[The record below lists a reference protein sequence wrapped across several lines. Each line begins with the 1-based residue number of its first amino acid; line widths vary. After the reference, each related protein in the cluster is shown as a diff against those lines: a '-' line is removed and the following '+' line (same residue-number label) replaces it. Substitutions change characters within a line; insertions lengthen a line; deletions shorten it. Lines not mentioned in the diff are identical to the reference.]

1 MQTRS
6 RHLDDFYVAGV
17 RYWDAALVINKLKAG
32 KKLTLVAEPDNPFDP
47 NAVAIYRKGVKLG
60 YVPRV
65 RNSLVAQLL
74 AFGHD
79 NVVECRILKV
89 DRKAETY
96 EQIHVGLYLTDKR
109 ASTSGETSGYKIKI
123 EATLADSPESG
134 LEEAGQ

>member
-17 RYWDAALVINKLKAG
+17 RYWDAALVINKLKVG

-60 YVPRV
+60 YVPRA
-65 RNSLVAQLL
+65 RNGLVAQLL
-74 AFGHD
+74 AFGHG
-79 NVVECRILKV
+79 NVFECRILKV

-96 EQIHVGLYLTDKR
+96 EQIHVGLYLTDNR
-109 ASTSGETSGYKIKI
+109 ANASGETPGCKIKI
-123 EATLADSPESG
+123 EATLADLAEGG